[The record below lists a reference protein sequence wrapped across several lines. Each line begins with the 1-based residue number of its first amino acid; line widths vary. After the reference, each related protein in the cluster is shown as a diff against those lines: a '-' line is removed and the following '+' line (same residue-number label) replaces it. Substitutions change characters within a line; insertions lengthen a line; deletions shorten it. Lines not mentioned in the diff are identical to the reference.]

1 MDLFHNI
8 AAWAAGNW
16 QALVGYGASVVILV
30 SLVTTNV
37 LRLRLVNGLG
47 SLLFGWYGLLIG
59 SWPVCIIN
67 WIIAGIDGW
76 YLLKTLLAQAF
87 FDLEPASATGDA
99 YLRKFFLYHEREIL
113 RFTPGAT
120 LEALQSA
127 ETYLLFR
134 NLLPVGLFSF
144 RREGDQAVIVT
155 DYMVPE
161 YRDFKA
167 GRFLY
172 RTCRMRFKESG
183 VKAFAATSDQPQQV
197 RYYLKNGFHRTEPGG
212 DRWLLEL

>member
-1 MDLFHNI
+1 MNFLHNLSP
-8 AAWAAGNW
+8 WLSSNW
-16 QALVGYGASVVILV
+16 PSLVGYGASVVILV

-37 LRLRLVNGLG
+37 LRLRLVNGIG

-67 WIIAGIDGW
+67 WIIAAIDGW

-144 RREGDQAVIVT
+144 RREGDRAVIVT
-155 DYMVPE
+155 DYMIPE

-172 RTCRMRFKESG
+172 RACRMRFKESG

-197 RYYLKNGFHRTEPGG
+197 RYYLKNGFRRTAPAC